1 MGILK
6 AAKSMRI
13 QHNVSFRVLDASTGE
28 LVKEYTGHNQAT
40 NSLLMGI
47 AHYLKGDGILN
58 QGASMLSAFIPKYI
72 SLGTMGLSSQEA
84 DKITGLPIGVRDDY
98 ASQKPGYGADGYDE
112 NKNNGRSYLGLGP
125 VFNKEKGVTRNCE
138 LVSSTFPRAPIT
150 YRQIVPETSAELEE
164 TVDVIFS
171 AMISTGALAQFRD
184 DDKDYIFITEAG
196 LWSQKTPN
204 NKNPNGLLAAYR
216 ILPSDEDEHNNKEAI
231 QKNILK
237 VNKNQVVQVIWK
249 IQIGAGE
256 SFSNQN
262 CSCHCDCICKDKNSP
277 NPDCPCHGKKDDESI
292 TTLKLNRNSV
302 NIDVEKQFELT
313 ATVNPQQAVEWYVDK
328 EGIVTYEPVQGK
340 INTIL
345 VTAIADGDVVI
356 KAVATDGSGA
366 QDACNVAVNV
376 NVPVGDLESY
386 TLFSTAN
393 LIVGARTHIY
403 GENIGIG
410 STITWEASPYPDNP
424 GGIEGYSEN
433 SVLYIWGD
441 NTGAGAGTDVITSAG
456 GNIFDIAVYMPEG
469 STVSI
474 DNRPESTPEITE
486 VPDGVFKKGR
496 YVLSDDIR
504 RPEIQELDPE
514 KYVCSD
520 NDIHIGTGC
529 TAYMYPDHTEIHKPD
544 ATVTMVYPEIKAE
557 VSGYGNIYF
566 DSNKDNHAILH
577 VMPGSYAVKS
587 VSQTGNFAQFRFK
600 DSTASNPTVFFVG
613 GNINLSNDTYISN
626 DGAPRSCMVYCTGN
640 MYAGATNEMRLY
652 LVAPYGEVHISNGNV
667 NGNEPIYLYGNIYAE
682 RIVLE
687 NDIYFGIKEV

>member
-13 QHNVSFRVLDASTGE
+13 QHNVSFRVLDASTGK

-58 QGASMLSAFIPKYI
+58 QGTSMLSAFIPKYI
-72 SLGTMGLSSQEA
+72 SLGTMGLDNQEE
-84 DKITGLPIGVRDDY
+84 DSNGLPTGVRDDY

-125 VFNKEKGVTRNCE
+125 VFNKEDATKNCE

-150 YRQIVPETSAELEE
+150 YRQIVPEQSAELEE

-216 ILPSDEDEHNNKEAI
+216 ILPSDEDDRSDKEAI
-231 QKNILK
+231 RKNILK

-262 CSCHCDCICKDKNSP
+262 CSCNCDCICQDRNNP
-277 NPDCPCHGKKDDESI
+277 NPDCPCHGKKDDESV
-292 TTLKLNRNSV
+292 TTLKLDKNSV
-302 NIDVEKQFELT
+302 NIDVERQFELT
-313 ATVNPQQAVEWYVDK
+313 ATVNPQQAVEWSVDK
-328 EGIVTYEPVQGK
+328 AGIVTYEPVQGK
-340 INTIL
+340 VNTIL
-345 VTAIADGDVVI
+345 VTSIADGDVVI

-366 QDACNVAVNV
+366 QDTCNVTVNV
-376 NVPVGDLESY
+376 NVPIGDLESY

-393 LIVGARTHIY
+393 LIIGARTHIY

-410 STITWEASPYPDNP
+410 STITWEASPYPSKP
-424 GGIEGYSEN
+424 GYIEGYSDN
-433 SVLYIWGD
+433 SALYIWGD

-456 GNIFDIAVYMPEG
+456 GNIFEIAVYMPEG

-474 DNRPESTPEITE
+474 SNKPESTE
-486 VPDGVFKKGR
+486 VFKKGR
-496 YVLSDDIR
+496 YILPDNIQ
-504 RPEIQELDPE
+504 RPAIQELDPE
-514 KYVCSD
+514 KYVCSN
-520 NDIHIGTGC
+520 NDINIGASC

-544 ATVTMVYPEIKAE
+544 ATVTRVYPVITAG
-557 VSGYGNIYF
+557 VSGYGNISF

-600 DSTASNPTVFFVG
+600 DSTASHPTVFFVD

-626 DGAPRSCMVYCTGN
+626 DGAPRSCMVYCTGD

-652 LVAPYGEVHISNGNV
+652 LVAPHGEVHISNGNE
-667 NGNEPIYLYGNIYAE
+667 NKEITLYGNIYAE

-687 NDIYFGIKEV
+687 NDIDFGIKEV